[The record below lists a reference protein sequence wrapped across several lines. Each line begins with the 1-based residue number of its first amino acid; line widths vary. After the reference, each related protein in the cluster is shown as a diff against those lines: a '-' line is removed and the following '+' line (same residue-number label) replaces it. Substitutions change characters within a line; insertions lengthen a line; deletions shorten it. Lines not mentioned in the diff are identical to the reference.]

1 MNWSDYPKE
10 MQRKTEMSKRMAD
23 LAARGRAVTYGMKR
37 AVMSRLLRAWDA
49 APALRLGQFLV
60 CVCEQHAERVDLF
73 HVEDERLAALAEAK
87 AVVPEA
93 ETLTPSEKAL
103 AKMLD
108 AAIEWNGA
116 DVGTAPIPLLDIVL
130 SLRGMGLLTTQGEA
144 TSEGADLLAR
154 ARKAGVL

>member
-1 MNWSDYPKE
+1 MNEP
-10 MQRKTEMSKRMAD
+10 MSKGMTD
-23 LAARGRAVTYGMKR
+23 LAARGRAVTYDMKR

-60 CVCEQHAERVDLF
+60 CVCEQQAERVDLF

-93 ETLTPSEKAL
+93 ETLTPSEATL

-108 AAIEWNGA
+108 AWKRWPGCSDPTTAEDEAMIRFWDLLCSVGLAAGSEPSAAGA
-116 DVGTAPIPLLDIVL
+116 V
-130 SLRGMGLLTTQGEA
+130 
-144 TSEGADLLAR
+144 LLAR
-154 ARKAGVL
+154 AEKAGVL